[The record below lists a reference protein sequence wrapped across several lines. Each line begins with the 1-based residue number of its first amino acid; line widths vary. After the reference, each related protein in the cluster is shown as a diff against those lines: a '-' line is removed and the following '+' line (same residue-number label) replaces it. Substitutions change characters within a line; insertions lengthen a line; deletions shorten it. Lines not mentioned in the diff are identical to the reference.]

1 MSTVPVNVPQLSM
14 AMVEGTF
21 IEWLVPDGATV
32 VEQQPIYTFATDKV
46 DVDVESPAAGV
57 LRRGDVTDGGEY
69 PVGYQVA
76 TIEQ

>member
-32 VEQQPIYTFATDKV
+32 AAEQPIYTFATDKV
-46 DVDVESPAAGV
+46 DVDVESPAAGI
-57 LRRGDVTDGGEY
+57 LRHGDVVENGEY
-69 PVGYQVA
+69 PVGHQVG